1 MLALSLAA
9 LVALVV
15 LVAVELLSSWRSLRS
30 WARWQLATLRARRI
44 VRARARGLV
53 TGRYIFARS
62 TQPNVAAQT
71 VGRLP
76 QTTQG
81 IPGGGPF
88 IRYAEQATAL
98 AYSTAGIAFGGLSN
112 LPLTAVPGF
121 LRGVIIKLQASG
133 GTGANVPTLS
143 ADGPYNAISQFTLRD
158 ASGQPIYPS
167 IDGFGL
173 YLINLYSGQAGQ
185 AGDQNP
191 AALPSWSATVV
202 TSGSGAGNF
211 TFKLYAPLEFNS
223 SAYGSLPADNSAEL
237 PKLLVQ
243 FAGAGTV
250 YGTQPSTLPTLTLTI
265 EQEYWTVPNNMPDLA
280 PYDVGA
286 SAQWILST
294 SGQNPPS
301 NAYMRVLDQGVGQFV
316 HTKIYVY
323 RDSNNAR
330 QDFFPSSI
338 EWWVDQFQYRLELND
353 DRYDRMGRMFS
364 TRFTRPTGV
373 IVYSYRD
380 SVQKQVSDADDGE
393 NILVTTGST
402 KVELGGIWQT
412 NANAPAQLSCYTG
425 MIFPGPSGFPFGSQ
439 H

>member
-1 MLALSLAA
+1 MAA
-9 LVALVV
+9 GTA
-15 LVAVELLSSWRSLRS
+15 
-30 WARWQLATLRARRI
+30 
-44 VRARARGLV
+44 
-53 TGRYIFARS
+53 
-62 TQPNVAAQT
+62 PNVAAQT

-88 IRYAEQATAL
+88 IRYAEEATAL

-121 LRGVIIKLQASG
+121 LRGLVVKIQASG
-133 GTGANVPTLS
+133 GTGAAVPVAS
-143 ADGPYNAISQFTLRD
+143 ADAPYNTISQFTLRD
-158 ASGQPIYPS
+158 ASGQPIYPA

-173 YLINLYSGQAGQ
+173 FLINLYSGQVGQ

-191 AALPSWSATVV
+191 AALPSFSAVVV

-211 TFKLYAPLEFNS
+211 TFKLYAPLEYNS
-223 SAYGSLPADNSAEL
+223 SGYTSLPADNSAEL
-237 PKLLVQ
+237 PKLLIQ
-243 FAGAGTV
+243 TAAAATV
-250 YGTQPSTLPTLTLTI
+250 YSTPPSTAPTLTLTV
-265 EQEYWTVPNNMPDLA
+265 EEEYWTVPNNMPDLA

-286 SAQWILST
+286 SSQWILTT

-330 QDFFPSSI
+330 QDFFPLSP
-338 EWWVDQFQYRLELND
+338 EWWVDQFQYRLEVLD
-353 DRYDRMGRMFS
+353 SRYDRMGKQFS

-373 IVYSYRD
+373 VVYSYRD
-380 SVQKQVSDADDGE
+380 SIQTQVSTADDAE
-393 NILVTTGST
+393 NVLVTTGST

-439 H
+439 AH